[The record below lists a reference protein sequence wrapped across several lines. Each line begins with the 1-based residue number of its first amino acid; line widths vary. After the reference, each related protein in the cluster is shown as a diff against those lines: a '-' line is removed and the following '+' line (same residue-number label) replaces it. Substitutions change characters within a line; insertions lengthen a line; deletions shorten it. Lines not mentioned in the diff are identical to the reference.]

1 MFSVGNY
8 IALFV
13 ILIVLAYLYRK
24 FEDKRIRE
32 EDLENYGIIK
42 KYLLN
47 DKKTL
52 GLGKAKKPIL
62 WIHIPYEYNARHW
75 LSFGSRSSH
84 ELNQPYL
91 YLTVRTII
99 EQCQD
104 SFHIC
109 MIDDDAFPV
118 LIPEWNIQM
127 SKVGAPVSNKI
138 RMLALANILY
148 IYGGMLLPISFLCLH
163 DLSSLYEEGIKS
175 GRMFVCET
183 EDKNASSTF
192 YKFYPNLQM
201 MGAERKNETMLDLIH
216 HMEHVISRDY
226 TAESHFLGEFSSWCE
241 KRIQNGDI
249 HLVDGRLVGTKGTND
264 LPITVNEL
272 LGDYYI
278 QLYPQAYGILIPA
291 MDILKRRHFEWFTR
305 LSAKQVLDANT
316 ILSQYFRLALHADGP
331 RGVIEPLENRPS
343 WVKFWKTPLVSLYG
357 LKPNF
362 LGDNL
367 LNNSYPNY

>member
-13 ILIVLAYLYRK
+13 ILIVLAYLYK
-24 FEDKRIRE
+24 KLESNRIRE
-32 EDLENYGIIK
+32 EDLENYSIIK

-47 DKKTL
+47 DNKTL
-52 GLGKAKKPIL
+52 GGVKKPIL
-62 WIHIPYEYNARHW
+62 WIHIPYEYNSRNW

-91 YLTVRTII
+91 YLTVKTII

-109 MIDDDAFPV
+109 MIDDDALPL
-118 LIPEWNIQM
+118 LIPDWNIRLN
-127 SKVGAPVSNKI
+127 KVGAPISDKL
-138 RMLALANILY
+138 RMLAIANILY

-163 DLSSLYEEGIKS
+163 DLRPLYEEGVKG
-175 GRMFVCET
+175 GRIFVGEN
-183 EDKNASSTF
+183 EDRNTTSTF
-192 YKFYPNLQM
+192 YKFYPNLQLI
-201 MGAERKNETMLDLIH
+201 GAERKNQTIMDLIH
-216 HMEHVISRDY
+216 HMEIVISSDY
-226 TAESHFLGEFSSWCE
+226 TAESQFLGNFSNWTE
-241 KRIQNGDI
+241 KHIQTGDV
-249 HLVDGRLVGTKGTND
+249 HMVDGRLIGTKGTNR
-264 LPITVNEL
+264 LPITINDL

-278 QLYPQAYGILIPA
+278 QLYPQAYGIWIPA
-291 MDILKRRHFEWFTR
+291 MDILKRRHYEWFSR

-316 ILSQYFRLALHADGP
+316 ILSNYFRLAISANGP

-343 WVKFWKTPLVSLYG
+343 WVKFWKTPLVTLYG

-362 LGDNL
+362 LGNDL
-367 LNNSYPNY
+367 LTNKYPDY